1 MKVKIYTRAGCP
13 YCDMTKNLL
22 KYFEVEFENIEIS
35 RDFEKQKELQE
46 ISGQCTTPVLV
57 CDDKIFI
64 GFDREKIKE
73 ALGINKE
80 QKSL

>member
-1 MKVKIYTRAGCP
+1 MKVKLYTRAGCP

-35 RDFEKQKELQE
+35 RDFEKQKELQNL
-46 ISGQCTTPVLV
+46 SGQCTTPVLQV
-57 CDDKIFI
+57 DDKFFI

-73 ALGINKE
+73 ILGIDKKE
-80 QKSL
+80 